1 MLRVISGFPVA
12 VCAGHSRCVVS
23 FLFGHWHRRV
33 DYDGVSHIPVCSA
46 CSSLLSIQSWP
57 SSIPLA
63 PSTALPTALPTALST
78 ALPPHLHSTALI
90 RSNRS
95 SYRSYRRS
103 IYINR
108 CLYTFLNV
116 LSLLHLTVR
125 IGITTTGIA
134 AVILLPNICYVHRS
148 PFTVHRSRHF

>member
-1 MLRVISGFPVA
+1 MEYLIS
-12 VCAGHSRCVVS
+12 
-23 FLFGHWHRRV
+23 
-33 DYDGVSHIPVCSA
+33 
-46 CSSLLSIQSWP
+46 LS
-57 SSIPLA
+57 
-63 PSTALPTALPTALST
+63 ALPALLFCRYSHGRPAFHL
-78 ALPPHLHSTALI
+78 LFPPLFHSTALI

-134 AVILLPNICYVHRS
+134 AIILLPNICYVHRS
-148 PFTVHRSRHF
+148 PFTVLVISDSPSLMYLLAYLDFFCVDSTRNVPALGFAVFYHY

>member
-1 MLRVISGFPVA
+1 
-12 VCAGHSRCVVS
+12 
-23 FLFGHWHRRV
+23 
-33 DYDGVSHIPVCSA
+33 
-46 CSSLLSIQSWP
+46 
-57 SSIPLA
+57 
-63 PSTALPTALPTALST
+63 
-78 ALPPHLHSTALI
+78 LHSTALI

-134 AVILLPNICYVHRS
+134 AIILATFTVHRS
-148 PFTVHRSRHF
+148 PFSSFLTRLL

>member
-1 MLRVISGFPVA
+1 
-12 VCAGHSRCVVS
+12 
-23 FLFGHWHRRV
+23 
-33 DYDGVSHIPVCSA
+33 
-46 CSSLLSIQSWP
+46 
-57 SSIPLA
+57 
-63 PSTALPTALPTALST
+63 
-78 ALPPHLHSTALI
+78 LHSTALI

-95 SYRSYRRS
+95 SYRPYRRS

-134 AVILLPNICYVHRS
+134 AIILLPNICYVHRS
-148 PFTVHRSRHF
+148 PFTPFTVHRSPFTVLVISDSLL